1 MTPTRASIRRTV
13 KEVKLI
19 TRRWGVVRSK
29 GASLDDVMEGARAE
43 VNQYMVDNGV
53 DSVVEV
59 IVEGKRLTLRRRKEV
74 DV

>member
-29 GASLDDVMEGARAE
+29 GASLEEVMEGARAE

>member
-19 TRRWGVVRSK
+19 TRRWGVVRSR
-29 GASLDDVMEGARAE
+29 GASLEEVMEGARAE

-74 DV
+74 GV